1 MSCTSGS
8 PCYNNQLVY
17 SGCGND
23 PCSPNNRISCD
34 GMVYIGSAL
43 PCTGIESCD
52 TMCVALQK
60 LDNAI
65 CNTPGF
71 TVTASNGLYKD
82 IITND
87 IRMGG
92 PLTEQTVI
100 GASNIHTLS
109 VTGLVNDSSPTT
121 LVSITS
127 LGVLRQTS
135 LSSIQATILAAIT
148 ANNGVTKT
156 GNLIQLGG
164 PLIKPT
170 IVTVDS
176 TNTLSVPGLVTDNTE
191 TYVVAVD
198 PTTGLLTKRSVASI
212 VAESTIA
219 ANNGVTN
226 NGGTIQLGG
235 TLIQPTTITT
245 SNTNTLTI
253 GGLAANTTPT
263 GILTTNGSGVM
274 TTTSLSAL
282 LNNLTADNGLNK
294 STATNVQLGG
304 TLLDN
309 TTVNLVDNILYLKS
323 STFGTGIALVPGAPE
338 DNYVYDTNKFY
349 GKNYI
354 EDNTWFQSNVGID
367 VSAKPSTDQL
377 YGPRLFV
384 NRGLG
389 AFPPGPTFV
398 PGIATTHNQINL
410 YEPTGTLVNLGGFSA
425 GFDSVN
431 FFPGTTINF
440 DTLFPSASPYSYNY
454 TASSSVFSFGSVNNI
469 QLKGT
474 ISAMTASGYF
484 ITASGQPGG
493 NLDKFVTCR
502 LLPAFDDNAQP
513 YAGQV
518 QTLVGL
524 EIGDQ
529 KHWLHDTKSPGQSY
543 GIQQLGTGDENKF
556 FGNMNLQKVISNGS
570 LANDAA
576 AAAAGVPVGG
586 LYHTTGTIKIRLV

>member
-52 TMCVALQK
+52 TICVALQK

-82 IITND
+82 AITND

-100 GASNIHTLS
+100 GTSNIDTLS
-109 VTGLVNDSSPTT
+109 ITGLVNDLSPYS
-121 LVSITS
+121 LISLTS

-135 LSSIQATILAAIT
+135 VSSILSAIT
-148 ANNGVTKT
+148 ANNGLTKT
-156 GNLIQLGG
+156 GNLIQLSG

-170 IVTVDS
+170 TVTLTNV
-176 TNTLSVPGLVTDNTE
+176 NTLSVPGLVTDNTE
-191 TYVVAVD
+191 THVVAVD
-198 PTTGLLTKRSVASI
+198 PGTGLLTKRSVASI
-212 VAESTIA
+212 VAESAID
-219 ANNGVTN
+219 ANNGLTDI
-226 NGGTIQLGG
+226 GGTIQLGG
-235 TLIQPTTITT
+235 PLIQTTTITT
-245 SNTNTLTI
+245 DSTNTLTI
-253 GGLAANTTPT
+253 GGLVTNTTPT

-282 LNNLTADNGLNK
+282 LNNLTANNGLNK
-294 STATNVQLGG
+294 STSTNVQLGG
-304 TLLDN
+304 TLIQT
-309 TTVNLVDNILYLKS
+309 TTVDLASYTLS
-323 STFGTGIALVPGAPE
+323 FRSTAYGTGIVLVPGVSE
-338 DNYVYDTNKFY
+338 DNYVSDTNKFY

-367 VSAKPSTDQL
+367 ANAKPSTDQV
-377 YGPRLFV
+377 YGTRLHV
-384 NRGLG
+384 SRNW
-389 AFPPGPTFV
+389 ATFPLTYTIG
-398 PGIATTHNQINL
+398 TTTTRNSFNM
-410 YEPTGTLVNLGGFSA
+410 YDVTGTFANIGNFTACFNSVNYFVGQAVNIASSFPSYDVYDHDYTALNSTMNFGSSYSTVLGGSLSSMSA
-425 GFDSVN
+425 R
-431 FFPGTTINF
+431 
-440 DTLFPSASPYSYNY
+440 
-454 TASSSVFSFGSVNNI
+454 
-469 QLKGT
+469 
-474 ISAMTASGYF
+474 GYF
-484 ITASGQPGG
+484 ITATGDPGG
-493 NLDKFVTCR
+493 ALDKFTTCR
-502 LLPAFDDNAQP
+502 LLPAQDDGAQP
-513 YAGQV
+513 FLGTV
-518 QTLVGL
+518 TTLVGL

-529 KHWLHDTKSPGQSY
+529 KHYLLTKATGQSY
-543 GIQQLGTGDENKF
+543 GIQQLGTEDENKF

-570 LANDAA
+570 LADDTA

-586 LYHTTGTIKIRLV
+586 LYHTAGAIKIRIV

>member
-52 TMCVALQK
+52 TICVALQK

-82 IITND
+82 AITND

-100 GASNIHTLS
+100 GTSNIDTLS
-109 VTGLVNDSSPTT
+109 ITGLVNDLSPYS
-121 LVSITS
+121 LVSLTS

-135 LSSIQATILAAIT
+135 VSSILSAIT
-148 ANNGVTKT
+148 ANNGLTKT
-156 GNLIQLGG
+156 GNLIQLSG

-170 IVTVDS
+170 TVTLTS

-191 TYVVAVD
+191 TYLVSVD
-198 PTTGLLTKRSVASI
+198 PVTGLLTKRSVASI

-226 NGGTIQLGG
+226 NAGTIQLGG

-253 GGLAANTTPT
+253 GGLVTNTTPT

-282 LNNLTADNGLNK
+282 LNNLTANNGLTK
-294 STATNVQLGG
+294 STSTNVQLGG
-304 TLLDN
+304 TLIQD
-309 TTVNLVDNILYLKS
+309 TTVNLVDNSLYLKS
-323 STFGTGIALVPGAPE
+323 ATYGTGIVLVPGASE
-338 DNYVYDTNKFY
+338 NNYLYDTNKFY
-349 GKNYI
+349 GKNFV
-354 EDNTWFQSNVGID
+354 DGNTWFYQGNVGID
-367 VSAKPSTDQL
+367 QSGKPSTDQV
-377 YGPRLFV
+377 YGTRLNV
-384 NRGLG
+384 TRHW
-389 AFPPGPTFV
+389 ATFPSTYIIG
-398 PGIATTHNQINL
+398 TTTVKNDFSM
-410 YEPTGTLVNLGGFSA
+410 YDVTGTFANIGNFAACSNSTNYYVGQAVNISSSFPGYDPYSHDYTTLSNVMTFGSNYNTVLGG
-425 GFDSVN
+425 
-431 FFPGTTINF
+431 TM
-440 DTLFPSASPYSYNY
+440 
-454 TASSSVFSFGSVNNI
+454 
-469 QLKGT
+469 
-474 ISAMTASGYF
+474 SAMSARGYF
-484 ITASGQPGG
+484 ITGTGLPGG
-493 NLDKFVTCR
+493 NLDKFIACR
-502 LLPAFDDNAQP
+502 LLPADDDGAQP
-513 YAGQV
+513 FQGTV
-518 QTLVGL
+518 TTLVGL

-529 KHWLHDTKSPGQSY
+529 KHWLGAKATGQSY
-543 GIQQLGTGDENKF
+543 GIQQLGIDDANLFNATNNIFPYLEN
-556 FGNMNLQKVISNGS
+556 
-570 LANDAA
+570 APDDATA
-576 AAAAGVPVGG
+576 ATYGVLLWG
-586 LYHTTGTIKIRLV
+586 LYRTGNVIKIRIT

>member
-52 TMCVALQK
+52 TICVALQK

-82 IITND
+82 AITND

-100 GASNIHTLS
+100 GTSNIDTLS
-109 VTGLVNDSSPTT
+109 ITGLVNDLSPYS
-121 LVSITS
+121 LVSLTS

-135 LSSIQATILAAIT
+135 VSSILSAIT
-148 ANNGVTKT
+148 ANNGLTKT
-156 GNLIQLGG
+156 GNLIQLSG

-170 IVTVDS
+170 TVTLTS
-176 TNTLSVPGLVTDNTE
+176 INTLSVPGLVTDNTE
-191 TYVVAVD
+191 TYLVSVD

-212 VAESTIA
+212 VAESAIA

-226 NGGTIQLGG
+226 NAGTIQLGG

-253 GGLAANTTPT
+253 GGLVTNTTPT

-282 LNNLTADNGLNK
+282 LNNLTANNGLTK
-294 STATNVQLGG
+294 STSTNVQLGG
-304 TLLDN
+304 TLIQT
-309 TTVNLVDNILYLKS
+309 TTVDLAQYTLS
-323 STFGTGIALVPGAPE
+323 FRSTAYGTGVVLVPGVSE
-338 DNYVYDTNKFY
+338 NNYVFDTNKFY
-349 GKNYI
+349 GKNYV

-367 VSAKPSTDQL
+367 VNAKPSTDQV
-377 YGPRLFV
+377 YGTRLNV
-384 NRGLG
+384 SRNW
-389 AFPPGPTFV
+389 ATFPLTSTIG
-398 PGIATTHNQINL
+398 TTTTRNSFNM
-410 YEPTGTLVNLGGFSA
+410 YDVTGTFANIDNFTACFNSVNYFVGQAVNIASSFPLDSVYDHDYTALSSVMNFGSSYRTVLGG
-425 GFDSVN
+425 
-431 FFPGTTINF
+431 
-440 DTLFPSASPYSYNY
+440 TL
-454 TASSSVFSFGSVNNI
+454 
-469 QLKGT
+469 
-474 ISAMTASGYF
+474 SAMSARGYF
-484 ITASGQPGG
+484 ITANGDPGG
-493 NLDKFVTCR
+493 DLDKFTTCR
-502 LLPAFDDNAQP
+502 LLPAQDDNAQP
-513 YAGQV
+513 FAGTV
-518 QTLVGL
+518 TTLVGL

-529 KHWLHDTKSPGQSY
+529 KNYLLTKATGQSY
-543 GIQQLGTGDENKF
+543 GIQQLG
-556 FGNMNLQKVISNGS
+556 I
-570 LANDAA
+570 NDANLFNGELNVFPNLPQYPSDA
-576 AAAAGVPVGG
+576 YVDGNPAIPVGTLYRLIG
-586 LYHTTGTIKIRLV
+586 LRDIRIKP